1 MSEASFLSGYSAF
14 SLKLPSPVGEGASP
28 RLIAEFTLG
37 ADIRELAPYINA
49 VAQKAVFHQKPPHI
63 RFVLDSIL
71 CTLFEN
77 RGSASSFCDRN
88 QALDFLEKLLIFL
101 NRIHLNRDSIRPN
114 YKTQDAMP
122 VLNLFRILPGSNCGQ
137 CGFASCMAFAVAL
150 SRQRAGISGCPGL
163 SRPSSLRAV
172 YPVLDAKGRLIST
185 VAIDVDS
192 AFRQASSPGG
202 PAPAGNSGKK
212 PDTPATTLAGLFT
225 QTGNDDLP
233 ARLTRR
239 ELGVLRLMARGA
251 TNLDI
256 SNSLHISPHT
266 VKSHIIHIFNKL
278 GVSDRTRASVWAVRH
293 KLV

>member
-14 SLKLPSPVGEGASP
+14 SLKLPSPVGEGTSP
-28 RLIAEFTLG
+28 RLIAEFTLS
-37 ADIRELAPYINA
+37 ADVCELAPYINA
-49 VAQKAVFHQKPPHI
+49 VAQKAVFHQKPPYI
-63 RFVLDSIL
+63 RFVLDATL

-77 RGSASSFCDRN
+77 RGSASAFCDRE
-88 QALDFLEKLLIFL
+88 QALDFLEKLLVFL
-101 NRIHLNRDSIRPN
+101 NHIHRNRDSIRPN
-114 YKTQDAMP
+114 YKIQDTMS
-122 VLNLFRILPGSNCGQ
+122 VLNLFRILPRSNCGK

-150 SRQRAGISGCPGL
+150 SRQRASIPGCPGL
-163 SRPSSLRAV
+163 NRPASLRAV

-192 AFRQASSPGG
+192 TFPEASSPG
-202 PAPAGNSGKK
+202 
-212 PDTPATTLAGLFT
+212 

-233 ARLTRR
+233 APLTRR

-256 SNSLHISPHT
+256 SDSLHISPHT

-293 KLV
+293 NLV